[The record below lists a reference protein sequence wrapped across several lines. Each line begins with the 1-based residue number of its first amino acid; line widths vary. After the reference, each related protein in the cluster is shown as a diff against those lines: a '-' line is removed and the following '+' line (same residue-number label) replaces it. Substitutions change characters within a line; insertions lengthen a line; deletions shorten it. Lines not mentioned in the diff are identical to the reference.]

1 MLIPRI
7 TTFVGRMSKTKQLV
21 AKEDLAKAA
30 KLDKLGMSWLAG
42 VFMDITKLNEVNELY
57 NRFGDKNGIEFI
69 DALFEELGVEFNY
82 FEDELKRI
90 PKEGPFI
97 TVSNHPLGGIDGMVL
112 LKLISMVRPDFKV
125 MANFLL
131 KKIEPLSDS
140 FFAVNPFED
149 RKGAFN
155 SSVGIREAVKHLK
168 EGHGLGMFP
177 AGEVSAYKLGERKVI
192 DREWQEGA
200 IKLIDKM
207 QVPVVPI
214 YFKAKNSTLFYFLS
228 SLSSSLQTAKLPSEL
243 LSQKNKQILVRIGK
257 PVEKSELSECHT
269 PSELANLL
277 RERTYRLS
285 APLEDPSRL
294 ERLRKV
300 VARAPKDPDPIVAE
314 TPRHLIWD
322 EIENLREKG
331 GRMTEF
337 RTFEVFCAEPQDIPG
352 ILREIGRLREIT
364 FREVGEGTNESID
377 LDEYDNHYLHLF
389 LWDNHDQRI
398 AGAYRL
404 GMGADI
410 YAKDGIKGF
419 YVQSLFKI
427 EEEAYPIFS
436 QSLEMGR
443 AFIIKEY
450 QQKPMPLFLLWK
462 GIVHVILRNPDKVRY
477 LTGCVSISNQFST
490 FSKAMM
496 IAYVKHHFYDQD
508 LGRYIHP
515 RREFRVRL
523 SEEDE
528 KFIHNTS
535 GEDLNKFDRF
545 IDEVEPGNMRFPV
558 LFKKYIKQN
567 ARIVCFN
574 VDPKFNN
581 SIDGF
586 MYIDINDLPEQT
598 IQPVLEELDEA
609 TKREGR
615 RDFEK
620 KK

>member
-1 MLIPRI
+1 MAITKLIN
-7 TTFVGRMSKTKQLV
+7 
-21 AKEDLAKAA
+21 KEDLAKAA
-30 KLDKLGMSWLAG
+30 KLDKLGLSWLAG
-42 VFMDITKLNEVNELY
+42 PVMDVTKLSALNDIY
-57 NRFGDKNGIEFI
+57 DRHKGISGVEFI
-69 DALFEELGVEFNY
+69 DSVFEELGVEFNY

-97 TVSNHPLGGIDGMVL
+97 TVSNHPLGGIDGL
-112 LKLISMVRPDFKV
+112 ILIKLISSVRPDFKV
-125 MANFLL
+125 MSNFLL
-131 KKIEPLSDS
+131 KKIEPISDS
-140 FFAVNPFED
+140 FIAVNPFES
-149 RKGAFN
+149 RKDAFN
-155 SSVGIREAVKHLK
+155 SASGVKESIGYLR

-177 AGEVSAYKLGERKVI
+177 AGEVSTYSFGAGKI
-192 DREWQEGA
+192 TDREWQEGA
-200 IKLIDKM
+200 IKLAEKM
-207 QVPVVPI
+207 KVPVVPI
-214 YFKAKNSTLFYFLS
+214 YFKAKNTPLFYWMSALS
-228 SLSSSLQTAKLPSEL
+228 STLQTAKLPSEFL
-243 LSQKNKQILVRIGK
+243 KQRNKQILVRVGK
-257 PVEKSELSECHT
+257 PIEGKEIDECENTNAVSE
-269 PSELANLL
+269 LL

-294 ERLRKV
+294 DRFRSV
-300 VARAPKDPDPIVAE
+300 VSRPPKTPQPIISE
-314 TPRHLIWD
+314 TPQHLIWD
-322 EIENLREKG
+322 EIEALREKG

-337 RTFEVFCAEPQDIPG
+337 RTYEVFCASANDIPN

-364 FREVGEGTNESID
+364 FREVGEGTNESTD
-377 LDEYDNHYLHLF
+377 LDDYDNHYLHLF
-389 LWDNHDQRI
+389 LWDNQDQKI
-398 AGAYRL
+398 VGAYRL
-404 GMGADI
+404 GMGADL
-410 YAKDGIKGF
+410 YTKDGIKSF

-427 EEEAYPIFS
+427 EEEAYPIFK

-477 LTGCVSISNQFST
+477 LTGCVSISNQFSR

-496 IAYVKHHFYDQD
+496 IAYVQHHFFDEE
-508 LGRYIHP
+508 LGKYIHP
-515 RREFRVRL
+515 RKEFRVRL

-528 KFIHNTS
+528 RFIQNSS

-609 TKREGR
+609 TKKEGR
-615 RDFEK
+615 KDVK
-620 KK
+620 

>member
-1 MLIPRI
+1 MD
-7 TTFVGRMSKTKQLV
+7 TTKQLV

-42 VFMDITKLNEVNELY
+42 VVMDLTKITEINELY
-57 NRFGDKNGIEFI
+57 ARFGDKSGIEFI
-69 DALFEELGVEFNY
+69 DAVFDALDVEFTY

-97 TVSNHPLGGIDGMVL
+97 TVSNHPLGGIDGLVL
-112 LKLISMVRPDFKV
+112 LKLISLVRPDFKV

-131 KKIEPLSDS
+131 KKIEPLSDQ
-140 FFAVNPFED
+140 FFAVNPFEN
-149 RKGAFN
+149 RKEAYN
-155 SSVGIREAVKHLK
+155 SSVGLKEAIKHLK

-177 AGEVSAYKLGERKVI
+177 AGEVSAYKFGERKVI

-200 IKLIDKM
+200 IKLIEKM
-207 QVPVVPI
+207 GVPVVPI
-214 YFKAKNSTLFYFLS
+214 YFKAKNSPLFYLLS
-228 SLSSSLQTAKLPSEL
+228 SLSSTLQTAKLPSEL
-243 LSQKNKQILVRIGK
+243 LTQRNKQILVRVGK
-257 PVEKSELSECHT
+257 PVEKSEMENCKSSHEVNC
-269 PSELANLL
+269 LL

-285 APLEDPSRL
+285 SPLEDPSRL

-300 VARAPKDPDPIVAE
+300 VARTPKEPAKIIDA
-314 TPRHLIWD
+314 TPQHLIWD
-322 EIENLREKG
+322 EIENLRENG

-337 RTFEVFCAEPQDIPG
+337 RTFEVFCGEAKDIPN

-364 FREVGEGTNESID
+364 FRAVGEGTNDETD
-377 LDEYDNHYLHLF
+377 LDDYDLEYLHLF
-389 LWDNHDQRI
+389 LWDNEKQKI
-398 AGAYRL
+398 VGAYRL
-404 GMGADI
+404 GMGADL
-410 YAKDGIKGF
+410 YARNGIKGF

-427 EEEAYPIFS
+427 EEEAYPIF
-436 QSLEMGR
+436 QKSLEMGR
-443 AFIIKEY
+443 AFIVQEY

-462 GIVHVILRNPDKVRY
+462 GIVHVILRNPEKVRY

-496 IAYVKHHFYDQD
+496 IAYVQHHFFDKE
-508 LGRYIHP
+508 LGKYVHP
-515 RREFRVRL
+515 RKEFRVRL
-523 SEEDE
+523 SDDDE
-528 KFIHNTS
+528 KFIRNTS

-567 ARIVCFN
+567 AKIVCFN

-598 IQPVLEELDEA
+598 IQPVLEELEEA
-609 TKREGR
+609 TKNEVKRQP
-615 RDFEK
+615 
-620 KK
+620 